1 MAKKIPKKKQ
11 KIVYL
16 ILFLLILILI
26 LLFILFFSKKTESIF
41 KNPQTL
47 RSLILKFNFL
57 SPLVLILLVILQV
70 ITAPIPG
77 QIIGI
82 VSGYIF
88 GPFFGTIYCMIG
100 ILLGSFL
107 AFFVARKFG
116 RPFVEKMVKKE
127 TIKKFDKK
135 VLKYG
140 LFPLFLMYLLPA
152 FPDDALCFLAG
163 LSKIKTRDFLF
174 ISFIGRLPGFL
185 ILNLIGSGLISPEN
199 RNITLFLFGLI
210 CLVSF
215 FLYLQREKIEKIIFK
230 KLNKP

>member
-1 MAKKIPKKKQ
+1 MAKKTTKKER
-11 KIVYL
+11 IFYL
-16 ILFLLILILI
+16 ILFLLVLISVSLF
-26 LLFILFFSKKTESIF
+26 LLFLNEKTEFIF
-41 KNPQTL
+41 KNPKTL
-47 RSLILKFNFL
+47 RNFLLKFKFL
-57 SPLVLILLVILQV
+57 SPFVLILVVTFQV
-70 ITAPIPG
+70 IAAPIPG

-163 LSKIKTRDFLF
+163 LSEIKTRDFLF

-199 RNITLFLFGLI
+199 RNIVLFLFGLI